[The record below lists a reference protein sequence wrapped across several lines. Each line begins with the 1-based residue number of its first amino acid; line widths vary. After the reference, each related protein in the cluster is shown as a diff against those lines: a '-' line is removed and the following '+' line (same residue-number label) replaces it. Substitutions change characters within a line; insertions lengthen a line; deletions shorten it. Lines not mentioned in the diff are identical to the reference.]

1 MKKDYI
7 RDILKPLIPKYIW
20 AILLGVLLNL
30 LIIGSTYISK
40 FLLDDVLPSGNTSL
54 LAIFVIGYL
63 FYYLFRNFASF
74 MKEYLFSKHGYKI
87 LCDIRSH
94 IFSAI
99 ISRFSFSAFSSEK
112 QGYIITLF
120 TNWLNSISWFLSN
133 ILLTTVTECILLII
147 AFVVLAAANIK
158 MFFITLATLPLYGFV
173 YFLFNANIRRDRKAM
188 MEKDADVTQN
198 LKDALDSIKE
208 IRVLNTESV
217 FLDKYDMAQKEFKD
231 YGMKYV
237 IITSLYDSLSNIISI
252 LGNMVVL
259 YFGGMEVF
267 QGNMT
272 IGTLIA
278 LNSIVALLYAP
289 IERIVNFN
297 RLQQGFKV
305 ELNKLDD
312 FMQKNAAAADVKE
325 SPFYQPENPQTDE
338 KTVLQLDK
346 VSFSYG
352 NLNVL
357 NNISIDI
364 REGRSYAVVG
374 DNGSGKS
381 TLINLMTGLLVPGG
395 GNIFYCGTNIWQDL
409 RQFRGEL
416 GYVPQDTF
424 LLNNTIVNNII
435 FGRENCS
442 HCSLEEL
449 MELCEVSDILKANSM
464 EEDTLIGERGSK
476 LSGGQ
481 KQKIALCR
489 ALYTGPKILI
499 IDEGTSNTDFD
510 SESRILEK
518 IKKKF
523 PKMSIVIVS
532 HRLSTIRIADNIIVL
547 KDAGILE
554 QGSREQLFYNQDSK
568 FYRMFVSQM
577 QNG

>member
-7 RDILKPLIPKYIW
+7 RDILKPLIPKYIL

-40 FLLDDVLPSGNTSL
+40 FLLDEVLPSGNTSL

-99 ISRFSFSAFSSEK
+99 ISRFSFSSFSSEK

-120 TNWLNSISWFLSN
+120 TNWLNSISWFLYN

-158 MFFITLATLPLYGFV
+158 MFFITLATLPLYGVV

-217 FLDKYDMAQKEFKD
+217 FLDKYDMAQKEFTD
-231 YGMKYV
+231 YGLKYV

-312 FMQKNAAAADVKE
+312 FMQKNAAAADAKE
-325 SPFYQPENPQTDE
+325 SPFYQPENPQMDE
-338 KTVLQLDK
+338 KTVLRLDK

-357 NNISIDI
+357 NNISMDI

-424 LLNNTIVNNII
+424 LLNDTIVNNII

-532 HRLSTIRIADNIIVL
+532 HRLSTIRIADHIIVL